1 MVSILYIYNVFDLD
15 LFSWHYPLL
24 VLAGFIAGFINTM
37 AGGGSLITLPLMI
50 FMGLPSA
57 VANGTNRIAIFMSAF
72 SATAGFKSKG
82 VSNYPFNVYLGLSGL
97 LGALI
102 GAQIAIDIKGE
113 LFNKILAIIMI
124 IVVLIIVFKP
134 KIDSIQVI
142 ERLKGK
148 HLLISLLAF
157 FFIGIYGGFINAGI
171 GFVIMLFLHYYNRL
185 NLIKV
190 NATKVVIVLIYTTGA
205 IFTFAIAGKINWIY
219 ALFLASGNFLGGWL
233 SSRWSVKKGE
243 KVIKLFLLIMV
254 FVMSVRLWFFNS

>member
-15 LFSWHYPLL
+15 LLSWHYPLL
-24 VLAGFIAGFINTM
+24 ILAGFVAGFINTM

-72 SATAGFKSKG
+72 SANAGFKSKG
-82 VSNYPFNVYLGLSGL
+82 ISSYPFNVYLGLSGL

-134 KIDSIQVI
+134 KIDSIQVT

-148 HLLISLLAF
+148 HLLISLLTF

-205 IFTFAIAGKINWIY
+205 IVTFAIAGKINWIY
-219 ALFLASGNFLGGWL
+219 ALFLASGNFLGGWV

-254 FVMSVRLWFFNS
+254 FIMSVRLWFFNS